1 MKTFNRFSVLAL
13 AGLTGLG
20 LVGGLGLAGT
30 ALAQEFRDSRTG
42 KTWTPDPIEES
53 AAVSN
58 PDALVNRAFDPRAQG
73 AMVPGITT
81 QHPHA
86 KLMGTV
92 PFTAGPSVPIVD
104 VDAPSLQ
111 PIPTK
116 HWLAILYVTNNS
128 AGTVNVVLDCHFT
141 NGGAKVQ
148 DTRVIVPPAG
158 PGERLGIPVRGPQT
172 DLFVDQVACG
182 VVTPS

>member
-1 MKTFNRFSVLAL
+1 MIMRNRLSLLAIGGL
-13 AGLTGLG
+13 VGLGLTG
-20 LVGGLGLAGT
+20 VAT
-30 ALAQEFRDSRTG
+30 AQEFRDSRTG
-42 KTWTPDPIEES
+42 KTWTPDLIQES
-53 AAVSN
+53 IAESN
-58 PDALVNRAFDPRAQG
+58 PNAQVNRAFDPRAQG
-73 AMVPGITT
+73 AVVPGIVT

-104 VDAPSLQ
+104 VDARRRCRPS
-111 PIPTK
+111 TAK
-116 HWLAILYVTNNS
+116 HWLAVLYITNNS
-128 AGTVNVVLDCHFT
+128 AGTVNVVIDCHFT
-141 NGGAKVQ
+141 NGGAKVL

-172 DLFVDQVACG
+172 DLFVDRVGCG

>member
-1 MKTFNRFSVLAL
+1 MKSFSRFSVLGL
-13 AGLTGLG
+13 AGL
-20 LVGGLGLAGT
+20 VGLGLAST
-30 ALAQEFRDSRTG
+30 VSAQEFRDSRTG
-42 KTWTPDPIEES
+42 KVWTPDLVEES
-53 AAVSN
+53 LAETN
-58 PDALVNRAFDPRAQG
+58 PNAPVNRAFDPRAQG
-73 AMVPGITT
+73 ALVPGIVT

-92 PFTAGPSVPIVD
+92 PFTAGPSVPIVE
-104 VDAPSLQ
+104 VDAPSLK

-116 HWLAILYVTNNS
+116 HWLAVLYVTNNS

-141 NGGAKVQ
+141 NGGAKVE

-158 PGERLGIPVRGPQT
+158 PGERLGIAVRGPQT
-172 DLFVDQVACG
+172 DLFVDRVACG

>member
-1 MKTFNRFSVLAL
+1 MTSFNRFSVLAL
-13 AGLTGLG
+13 GG
-20 LVGGLGLAGT
+20 LVGLGLAGT

-42 KTWTPDPIEES
+42 RVWTPDLVEES
-53 AAVSN
+53 IAEAN
-58 PDALVNRAFDPRAQG
+58 PNAPVNRAFDPRAQG
-73 AMVPGITT
+73 AVVPGIVT

-111 PIPTK
+111 AIPAK
-116 HWLAILYVTNNS
+116 HWLAVLYITNNS
-128 AGTVNVVLDCHFT
+128 AGTVNVILDCHFT
-141 NGGAKVQ
+141 NGGAKVE
-148 DTRVIVPPAG
+148 DTRVFVPPAG

-172 DLFVDQVACG
+172 DLFVDQVQCG

>member
-1 MKTFNRFSVLAL
+1 MKINRFSRLVL
-13 AGLTGLG
+13 AGLVGSGLIG
-20 LVGGLGLAGT
+20 FGPAGT
-30 ALAQEFRDSRTG
+30 AMAQEFRDSRTG
-42 KTWTPDPIEES
+42 KVWTPDYVQGDLTEANPN
-53 AAVSN
+53 AA
-58 PDALVNRAFDPRAQG
+58 VNRAFDPRAQG
-73 AMVPGITT
+73 GAVPGVVV

-111 PIPTK
+111 AIPGR
-116 HWLAILYVTNNS
+116 HWLAVLYVTNNS

-141 NGGAKVQ
+141 NHGAKVE
-148 DTRVIVPPAG
+148 DTRVLVPPAG

-172 DLFVDQVACG
+172 DLFVDRVSCA
-182 VVTPS
+182 VVTPG

>member
-1 MKTFNRFSVLAL
+1 MKSFIRFRALAL
-13 AGLTGLG
+13 AGLAGLG
-20 LVGGLGLAGT
+20 FAGT

-42 KTWTPDPIEES
+42 TVWTPYVVEGSLAE
-53 AAVSN
+53 AN
-58 PDALVNRAFDPRAQG
+58 PDAPVNRAFDPRAQG
-73 AMVPGITT
+73 AVVPGIVT
-81 QHPHA
+81 QHPRA

-116 HWLAILYVTNNS
+116 HWLAVLYVTNNS
-128 AGTVNVVLDCHFT
+128 ASTVNVVLDCHFT
-141 NGGAKVQ
+141 NGGAKVE

-158 PGERLGIPVRGPQT
+158 PGERLGIPVRGPQV
-172 DLFVDQVACG
+172 DLFVDRVACG

>member
-1 MKTFNRFSVLAL
+1 MKPFSRFSVLAL
-13 AGLTGLG
+13 TG
-20 LVGGLGLAGT
+20 LVGFGLAGT

-42 KTWTPDPIEES
+42 TVWTPHLIEGDLAE
-53 AAVSN
+53 AN
-58 PDALVNRAFDPRAQG
+58 PDARVNRAFDPRAQG
-73 AMVPGITT
+73 AVVPGIVT
-81 QHPHA
+81 QHPQA

-111 PIPTK
+111 PIPAR
-116 HWLAILYVTNNS
+116 HWLAVLYVTNNS

-141 NGGAKVQ
+141 NGGAKVE

-172 DLFVDQVACG
+172 DLFVDRVTCG

>member
-1 MKTFNRFSVLAL
+1 MKTFSRFSMLSL
-13 AGLTGLG
+13 AGL
-20 LVGGLGLAGT
+20 VGLGLAGT

-42 KTWTPDPIEES
+42 RTWTPDLVEENAS
-53 AAVSN
+53 AADPAN
-58 PDALVNRAFDPRAQG
+58 PVNRAFDPRAQG
-73 AMVPGITT
+73 AVVPGIVT

-116 HWLAILYVTNNS
+116 HWLAVLYVTNNS
-128 AGTVNVVLDCHFT
+128 ANTVNVVLDCHFT
-141 NGGAKVQ
+141 NGGAKVE
-148 DTRVIVPPAG
+148 DVRVIVPPAG

-172 DLFVDQVACG
+172 DIFVDRVRCG

>member
-1 MKTFNRFSVLAL
+1 MQTFNRFSVLAL
-13 AGLTGLG
+13 AGL
-20 LVGGLGLAGT
+20 VGLGLAGT

-42 KTWTPDPIEES
+42 KTWTPDLIEES

-58 PDALVNRAFDPRAQG
+58 PDAPVNRAFDPRAQG

-81 QHPHA
+81 QRPQA

-172 DLFVDQVACG
+172 DLFVDRVACG

>member
-1 MKTFNRFSVLAL
+1 MQSFNRFSVVA
-13 AGLTGLG
+13 LTGL
-20 LVGGLGLAGT
+20 VGLGVAGT
-30 ALAQEFRDSRTG
+30 VFAQEFRDSRTG
-42 KTWTPDPIEES
+42 RMWTPDLVDENT
-53 AAVSN
+53 AASN
-58 PDALVNRAFDPRAQG
+58 PNAQVNRAFDPRAQT
-73 AMVPGITT
+73 AVVPGITT

-116 HWLAILYVTNNS
+116 HWLAVLYVTNNS
-128 AGTVNVVLDCHFT
+128 ANTVNVVLDCHFT

-148 DTRVIVPPAG
+148 DTRVFVPPAG
-158 PGERLGIPVRGPQT
+158 PGERLGVPVRGPQT
-172 DLFVDQVACG
+172 DIFVDRVACG

>member
-1 MKTFNRFSVLAL
+1 MITRSRISLLAIGGL
-13 AGLTGLG
+13 VGLGLTG
-20 LVGGLGLAGT
+20 A
-30 ALAQEFRDSRTG
+30 AMAQEFRDSRTG
-42 KTWTPDPIEES
+42 RVWTPDLVQES
-53 AAVSN
+53 VAEANPNAA
-58 PDALVNRAFDPRAQG
+58 VNRAFDPRTQG
-73 AMVPGITT
+73 AMVPGLIV

-104 VDAPSLQ
+104 IDAPSLQ
-111 PIPTK
+111 AIPAK
-116 HWLAILYVTNNS
+116 HWLAVLYVTNNS
-128 AGTVNVVLDCHFT
+128 ANTVNVILDCHFT

-172 DLFVDQVACG
+172 DLFVDRVSCG

>member
-1 MKTFNRFSVLAL
+1 VKPINGFSILAL
-13 AGLTGLG
+13 AGL
-20 LVGGLGLAGT
+20 VGLGLAGT

-42 KTWTPDPIEES
+42 KVWTPDMVEGSLAE
-53 AAVSN
+53 AN
-58 PDALVNRAFDPRAQG
+58 PNAPVNRAFDPRAQ
-73 AMVPGITT
+73 AAVVPGIVT

-104 VDAPSLQ
+104 VEAPSLQ

-116 HWLAILYVTNNS
+116 HWLAVLYVTNNS

-141 NGGAKVQ
+141 NGGVKVE

-158 PGERLGIPVRGPQT
+158 PGERLGIPVRGPQVE
-172 DLFVDQVACG
+172 LFVDRVACG

>member
-1 MKTFNRFSVLAL
+1 MIMRNRFALLAIGGL
-13 AGLTGLG
+13 VGLGLTG
-20 LVGGLGLAGT
+20 T
-30 ALAQEFRDSRTG
+30 AMAQEFRDSRTG
-42 KTWTPDPIEES
+42 KTWTPDLVQES
-53 AAVSN
+53 IAAAN
-58 PDALVNRAFDPRAQG
+58 PNAPVNRAFDPRAQD
-73 AMVPGITT
+73 ARVPGIVV

-111 PIPTK
+111 AIPAK
-116 HWLAILYVTNNS
+116 HWLAVLYVTNNS
-128 AGTVNVVLDCHFT
+128 ANTVNVILDCHFT
-141 NGGAKVQ
+141 NGGAKVL

-158 PGERLGIPVRGPQT
+158 PGERLGVPVRGPQT
-172 DLFVDQVACG
+172 DLFVDRVSCG

>member
-1 MKTFNRFSVLAL
+1 MIMRNRFSLLAIGGL
-13 AGLTGLG
+13 VGLGLTG
-20 LVGGLGLAGT
+20 A
-30 ALAQEFRDSRTG
+30 AMAQEFRDSRTG
-42 KTWTPDPIEES
+42 KTWTPDLVQES
-53 AAVSN
+53 IAAAN
-58 PDALVNRAFDPRAQG
+58 PNAPVNRAFDPRAQD
-73 AMVPGITT
+73 AMVPGIVV

-111 PIPTK
+111 AIPAK
-116 HWLAILYVTNNS
+116 HWLAVLYVTNNS
-128 AGTVNVVLDCHFT
+128 ANTVNVILDCHFT
-141 NGGAKVQ
+141 NGGAKVL

-172 DLFVDQVACG
+172 DLFVDRVSCG

>member
-1 MKTFNRFSVLAL
+1 MKSFSRFSVLAL
-13 AGLTGLG
+13 AGL
-20 LVGGLGLAGT
+20 VGLGLAGT
-30 ALAQEFRDSRTG
+30 TMAQEFRDSRTG
-42 KTWTPDPIEES
+42 KVWRPDLVEGSLAE
-53 AAVSN
+53 AN
-58 PDALVNRAFDPRAQG
+58 PNAPVNRAFDPRAQG
-73 AMVPGITT
+73 AVVSGIVT
-81 QHPHA
+81 QHPRA
-86 KLMGTV
+86 TLMGTV

-116 HWLAILYVTNNS
+116 HWLAVLYVTNNS

-141 NGGAKVQ
+141 NGGAKVE

-158 PGERLGIPVRGPQT
+158 PGERLGISVRGPQT
-172 DLFVDQVACG
+172 DLFVDRVACG

>member
-1 MKTFNRFSVLAL
+1 MKTFSRFSVLSIAGL
-13 AGLTGLG
+13 AGLA
-20 LVGGLGLAGT
+20 LAGT

-42 KTWTPDPIEES
+42 RTWTPDLVEES
-53 AAVSN
+53 AAVAN
-58 PDALVNRAFDPRAQG
+58 PDNPVNRAFDPRAQG
-73 AMVPGITT
+73 AMVPGVVT

-111 PIPTK
+111 AIPTK
-116 HWLAILYVTNNS
+116 HWLAVLYVTNNS
-128 AGTVNVVLDCHFT
+128 ANTVNVVLDCHFT
-141 NGGAKVQ
+141 NGGAKVE
-148 DTRVIVPPAG
+148 DVRVIVPPAG

-172 DLFVDQVACG
+172 DIFVDRVACG

>member
-1 MKTFNRFSVLAL
+1 MTSLTGASVLSL
-13 AGLTGLG
+13 AGL
-20 LVGGLGLAGT
+20 VGLGLAGT
-30 ALAQEFRDSRTG
+30 ALAQEFHDSRTG
-42 KTWTPDPIEES
+42 QVWTPDLVQES
-53 AAVSN
+53 IAEAN
-58 PDALVNRAFDPRAQG
+58 PNAPVNRAFDPKAQDG
-73 AMVPGITT
+73 VIPGIVT

-111 PIPTK
+111 AIPAK
-116 HWLAILYVTNNS
+116 HWLAVLYVTNNS

-141 NGGAKVQ
+141 NGGAKVE

-172 DLFVDQVACG
+172 DLFVDRVACG
-182 VVTPS
+182 VVSPS

>member
-1 MKTFNRFSVLAL
+1 MKIFSRFSMLSL
-13 AGLTGLG
+13 AGLM
-20 LVGGLGLAGT
+20 GLGLAGS

-42 KTWTPDPIEES
+42 RTWTPDLEES
-53 AAVSN
+53 IAATN
-58 PDALVNRAFDPRAQG
+58 PNAAVNRAFDPRSQG
-73 AMVPGITT
+73 AVIPGIVT

-111 PIPTK
+111 AIPTK
-116 HWLAILYVTNNS
+116 HWLAVLYVTNNS
-128 AGTVNVVLDCHFT
+128 ANTVNVVLDCHFT
-141 NGGAKVQ
+141 NGGAKVE
-148 DTRVIVPPAG
+148 DVRVFVPPAG

-172 DLFVDQVACG
+172 DIFVDRVACG